1 MLWADA
7 LLYLVGVAVWFRPQR
22 QLPASDVEMVV
33 KTYLVLEQPLPTITV
48 TFTETVGGKFRLLG
62 AHVDIYDD

>member
-48 TFTETVGGKFRLLG
+48 TFTETVGGKSRLL
-62 AHVDIYDD
+62 DPYFYIEDD

>member
-1 MLWADA
+1 MWWADA
-7 LLYLVGVAVWFRPQR
+7 LLYLVGIAVWNRAKWP
-22 QLPASDVEMVV
+22 LPASDVEMVV

-62 AHVDIYDD
+62 AHFDIYDD